1 MKRNRFRYIALS
13 VEGSGIRKEDVIA
26 ALNRLPIGR
35 TSGTPDRLDRL
46 WLVHFQDGFALV
58 RCGHLQ
64 KDRAIELLN
73 GMESIKGKNVAFS
86 TLGTSGTI
94 KAALA
99 KYAK

>member
-1 MKRNRFRYIALS
+1 VKRNRYRYIA
-13 VEGSGIRKEDVIA
+13 VRVDGDDIRKEDMIA
-26 ALNRLPIGR
+26 ALNRLPLGAM
-35 TSGTPDRLDRL
+35 GGAPDRVDRL
-46 WLVHFQDGFALV
+46 WLVHFQEGFALV

-64 KDRAIELLN
+64 KDSAIELLN
-73 GMESIKGKNVAFS
+73 GIESVRGKKVALS

>member
-1 MKRNRFRYIALS
+1 VKRNRFRYIA
-13 VEGSGIRKEDVIA
+13 VRVDGDDIRKEDVIA
-26 ALNRLPIGR
+26 ALNRLPF
-35 TSGTPDRLDRL
+35 GTVGESQEGVDRL
-46 WLVHFQDGFALV
+46 WLVHFQEGFALV
-58 RCGHLQ
+58 RCGHLL

-73 GMESIKGKNVAFS
+73 GTESVRGKKVELS

>member
-1 MKRNRFRYIALS
+1 MRRNRYRYIALR
-13 VEGSGIRKEDVIA
+13 VQGSGIGKEDIIT
-26 ALNRLPIGR
+26 ALNRLPIAESGGR
-35 TSGTPDRLDRL
+35 QDRLDRL
-46 WLVHFQDGFALV
+46 WLVHLKDDFALV

-73 GMESIKGKNVAFS
+73 GIESIGGKKVAVN

-99 KYAK
+99 KYSK